1 MTEVLE
7 QIETARVGCWRW
19 AHWSAAG
26 VLLFAAFMKWEQ
38 LPVIDRMGTGLLYDP
53 RFGAAQ
59 VVLESA
65 LAIWLLSG
73 LLPLWS
79 RRAAIAAFSLF
90 ILVTSYKA
98 LTGEASCGCFGQLQV
113 NPWLTLALDLTIL
126 VALACKGLDHPLR
139 WRHADTEQRPALQQ
153 RLRVS
158 VPSWLASPHWRLG
171 FAMAGL
177 ALVVSLTLWR
187 MPAMAALPAPGGIT
201 FSSGLAI
208 LEPEKWPGQP
218 LPILD
223 YLEGDKSA
231 LASGVWSVIIYSNDC
246 DHCRQFVPQAVAQAT
261 SSGAQYA
268 FVELPPFARPGA
280 ELIAVSSGLKLLRL
294 SDKHEWFAQTPI
306 LMQMQNGLVTS
317 VKQGNE
323 VVLTKEVL

>member
-19 AHWSAAG
+19 GHWSAAW

-38 LPVIDRMGTGLLYDP
+38 LPVIERMGTGLLRNP
-53 RFGAAQ
+53 WLLACQ
-59 VVLESA
+59 IIVESA
-65 LAIWLLSG
+65 LALWLLSG
-73 LLPLWS
+73 LFPLWS

-90 ILVTSYKA
+90 TLVTAYKA
-98 LTGEASCGCFGQLQV
+98 LAGAESCGCFGQFQV
-113 NPWLTLALDLTIL
+113 NPWITLALDLTIL
-126 VALACKGLDHPLR
+126 AALACKCLDHPLR

-177 ALVVSLTLWR
+177 AMVVSLTLWR

-201 FSSGLAI
+201 FASGLAI
-208 LEPEKWPGQP
+208 LEPEKWTGQP

-223 YLEGDKSA
+223 YLEGDKSD
-231 LASGVWSVIIYSNDC
+231 LASGAWSLIIYSNDC
-246 DHCRQFVPQAVAQAT
+246 DHCRQFVPQAVAEAT

-268 FVELPPFARPGA
+268 FVELPPFAPPGA
-280 ELIAVSSGLKLLRL
+280 ELIPVSAGLKLLRL
-294 SDKHEWFAQTPI
+294 SDKQEWFAQTPI
-306 LMQMQNGLVTS
+306 LMQMQNGCVTS